1 MTMTNG
7 RVNSLGQAWENP
19 EAWESSP
26 EAWENP
32 EAWESSPEAWENPEA
47 WEADRFLPLI
57 PLAMKALPSLA
68 RMAMPA
74 IRRLLPIGRRIAG
87 RVARQVLGG
96 GGRSPARPSLPGG
109 SAPHRPAGVTPGPSM
124 PGGGWAVP
132 PRPRPGMWGPP
143 VTRRLARRRRITV
156 AGLLRQLSDI
166 LGDGEAEAAQA
177 EANFFGGNA
186 MNGELAATEMAHE
199 AALTEVMAAEATHT
213 ASESEAESLLGAAL
227 PITITIMSG
236 SRAVRPVYPALVR
249 ANRRL
254 VRSIRTSS
262 PSGPQLLRVVPAIQR
277 RTIATLRA
285 ARRAGHPVTPQLA
298 TRVMAGHAARVLSS
312 PRLCGHALVRNTT
325 IRHATVARPGRT
337 VTGPRRRLAEY

>member
-1 MTMTNG
+1 
-7 RVNSLGQAWENP
+7 
-19 EAWESSP
+19 
-26 EAWENP
+26 
-32 EAWESSPEAWENPEA
+32 
-47 WEADRFLPLI
+47 
-57 PLAMKALPSLA
+57 
-68 RMAMPA
+68 
-74 IRRLLPIGRRIAG
+74 
-87 RVARQVLGG
+87 
-96 GGRSPARPSLPGG
+96 
-109 SAPHRPAGVTPGPSM
+109 
-124 PGGGWAVP
+124 
-132 PRPRPGMWGPP
+132 
-143 VTRRLARRRRITV
+143 LARRRRITV

>member
-1 MTMTNG
+1 M
-7 RVNSLGQAWENP
+7 
-19 EAWESSP
+19 
-26 EAWENP
+26 
-32 EAWESSPEAWENPEA
+32 
-47 WEADRFLPLI
+47 
-57 PLAMKALPSLA
+57 
-68 RMAMPA
+68 
-74 IRRLLPIGRRIAG
+74 RRR
-87 RVARQVLGG
+87 
-96 GGRSPARPSLPGG
+96 
-109 SAPHRPAGVTPGPSM
+109 
-124 PGGGWAVP
+124 
-132 PRPRPGMWGPP
+132 WG
-143 VTRRLARRRRITV
+143 RRRRITV

-166 LGDGEAEAAQA
+166 LGDGEAEATQA
-177 EANFFGGNA
+177 EANFFGSNA

-254 VRSIRTSS
+254 VRSIRTSGQA
-262 PSGPQLLRVVPAIQR
+262 GPQLLRVVPAIQR

-312 PRLCGHALVRNTT
+312 PRLCGHALVRNTA
-325 IRHATVARPGRT
+325 IRHATVARPGQT
-337 VTGPRRRLAEY
+337 VAGSRRRLAEY